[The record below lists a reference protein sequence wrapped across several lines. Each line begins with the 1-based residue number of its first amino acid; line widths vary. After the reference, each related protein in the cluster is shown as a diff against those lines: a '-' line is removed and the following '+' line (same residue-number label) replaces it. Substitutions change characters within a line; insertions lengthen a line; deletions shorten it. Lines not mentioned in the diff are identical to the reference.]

1 MRKDSISMAHR
12 KNITLPPQ
20 QMPPAGPAPHQQMT
34 LPPQQMP
41 PAPQG
46 VPPEANQPWPDPEGG
61 VYTGKVPQEAYQQ
74 WTGKSVQGGG
84 DLQAMKMDEMR
95 AMIKQRILDQRN
107 GRHITEDQVLGL
119 NPAEDGYYLQI
130 GEEGEPR
137 EVFFKDVM

>member
-1 MRKDSISMAHR
+1 MAHR
-12 KNITLPPQ
+12 KVTLPPQ

-41 PAPQG
+41 SAPQG

-84 DLQAMKMDEMR
+84 DVRELKRNEMR
-95 AMIKQRILDQRN
+95 EVIRQRILDQRN
-107 GRHITEDQVLGL
+107 GMYIGEDQVLGF
-119 NPAEDGYYLQI
+119 NPAEDGYFLQI
-130 GEEGEPR
+130 GEEGKPR
-137 EVFFKDVM
+137 EVFLDDVI